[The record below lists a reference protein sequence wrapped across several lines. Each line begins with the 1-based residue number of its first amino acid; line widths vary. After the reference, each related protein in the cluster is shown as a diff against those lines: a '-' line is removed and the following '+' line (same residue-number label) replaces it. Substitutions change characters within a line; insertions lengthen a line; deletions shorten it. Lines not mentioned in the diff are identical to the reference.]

1 MTTAD
6 ETPATMRIGPV
17 AARTGLTPRAIRY
30 YEQIG
35 LLPGSAG
42 RRKGGHRYYGEDDV
56 QRLLLITRMR
66 DLLGLSLDDLDELV
80 AKGGAWQVSDR
91 VWQESES
98 MVDRLAIVDAATA
111 RIDLQLS
118 LVQSRRDALAALEQN
133 LLALRHAVDSKR
145 L

>member
-1 MTTAD
+1 MTADD
-6 ETPATMRIGPV
+6 ETPASMRIGAV

-35 LLPGSAG
+35 LLPGAAG
-42 RRKGGHRYYGEDDV
+42 RRKGGHRHYDEDDV

-66 DLLGLSLDDLDELV
+66 DLLGLSLDDLDELI
-80 AKGGAWQVSDR
+80 AKGDPWQVPER
-91 VWQESES
+91 EWLESEES
-98 MVDRLAIVDAATA
+98 VDRLAVVDTATA

-118 LVQSRRDALAALEQN
+118 LVHARRDALAALEED
-133 LLALRHAVDSKR
+133 LVAIRRAVDAKR